1 MKFLYFTL
9 NFTFLYGIILSGDK
23 MKYDVIIIG
32 AGPAGLFSAYELIT
46 KNKKLKIA
54 LLDKGSS
61 VEHRICPMNKK
72 GVPCQNC
79 NPCAIL
85 AGYGGAGT
93 FSDGKLNFIPRL
105 GKSDLTKYMSESDAC
120 KLIDETEEIFNKFK
134 MDAEVY
140 PSNMDE
146 AIEIRKKV
154 AIAGSKLLLIKQKHL
169 GSDHLPEYIQG
180 ICDYLEDKGVTLIER
195 ANVIDIK
202 TESETKHLVTYEKGK
217 KSEVIEGKN
226 IIVAPGRTGAKWIQE
241 LADKYGIPYLSQ
253 SIEIGVR
260 VEVRRDI
267 MEDITN
273 IIYDPTIF
281 IKTDTYGDEI
291 RTFCTNPG
299 GFVAKENYYGYICV
313 NGHALKDIKSNN
325 TNFAFISKVTLTEPV
340 TNTRLYGESIAR
352 IANVLGDGK
361 PIIQSLKDL
370 RNGRRSEWHRINK
383 GFIEPTLKD
392 CVAGDLALVMP
403 HRIITNILE
412 GLEKLDKII
421 PGVNN
426 DDTLLYGPEIKFFSN
441 EIQTDNNF
449 KLEKA
454 NVYFIGDGAGKAGN
468 IVTAAATGLVA
479 ARDILERV

>member
-1 MKFLYFTL
+1 
-9 NFTFLYGIILSGDK
+9 
-23 MKYDVIIIG
+23 MKYDVVIIG
-32 AGPAGLFSAYELIT
+32 AGPAGLFSAYELIN
-46 KNKKLKIA
+46 KNEKLKVAI
-54 LLDKGSS
+54 LDKGFR
-61 VEHRICPMNKK
+61 VKNRVCPMNKN
-72 GVPCQNC
+72 GIPCQNC

-105 GKSDLTKYMSESDAC
+105 GKSDLTKYMSESSAY

-146 AIEIRKKV
+146 ANEIKKQV
-154 AIAGSKLLLIKQKHL
+154 AISGAKLLLIKQKHL
-169 GSDHLPEYIQG
+169 GSDHLPEYIDG
-180 ICDYLEDKGVTLIER
+180 ICDYLSKKGVTLLDR
-195 ANVIDIK
+195 ADVTDIK
-202 TESETKHLVTYEKGK
+202 AINPEEHEVTYLTGK
-217 KSEVIEGKN
+217 KSTTLTAKN
-226 IIVAPGRTGAKWIQE
+226 VIVAPGRTGAKWIQE
-241 LADKYGIPYLSQ
+241 LADKYNIPYLSQ

-260 VEVRRDI
+260 VEVRKEI
-267 MEDITN
+267 MESITN
-273 IIYDPTIF
+273 VIYDPTIF

-313 NGHALKDIKSNN
+313 NGHALKEIKSNN
-325 TNFAFISKVTLTEPV
+325 TNFAFISKVNLTEPV

-383 GFIEPTLKD
+383 SFIEPTLKD

-403 HRIITNILE
+403 HRIITNIIE
-412 GLEKLDKII
+412 GLDKLDKII
-421 PGVNN
+421 PGVAN

-441 EIQTDNNF
+441 EIETDNNF
-449 KLEKA
+449 KLK
-454 NVYFIGDGAGKAGN
+454 NDNIYFIGDGAGKAGN
-468 IVTAAATGLVA
+468 IVTAAATGLIA
-479 ARDILERV
+479 ARDILNRN

>member
-1 MKFLYFTL
+1 
-9 NFTFLYGIILSGDK
+9 
-23 MKYDVIIIG
+23 MKYDVVIVG
-32 AGPAGLFSAYELIT
+32 AGPAGLFCAYELINVR
-46 KNKKLKIA
+46 KDLKIL
-54 LLDKGSS
+54 LLDKGMFAKKR
-61 VEHRICPMNKK
+61 VCPMNKNNT
-72 GVPCQNC
+72 PCQNC
-79 NPCAIL
+79 NPCGIL

-105 GKSDLTKYMSESDAC
+105 GKSDLTKYMSESEANN
-120 KLIDETEEIFNKFK
+120 LIDETELIFNKFK

-154 AIAGSKLLLIKQKHL
+154 AIAGAKLLLIKQKHL
-169 GSDHLPEYIQG
+169 GSDHLPDYIDG
-180 ICDYLEDKGVTLIER
+180 ICKYLEEHGVELVER
-195 ANVIDIK
+195 ADVVDVKTEAVDKHIITYKIGKSEKKVKTNNVII
-202 TESETKHLVTYEKGK
+202 
-217 KSEVIEGKN
+217 
-226 IIVAPGRTGAKWIQE
+226 APGRTGAKWIQE
-241 LADKYGIPYLSQ
+241 LADKYNIPYLSQ

-260 VEVRRDI
+260 VEVRKDI
-267 MEDITN
+267 MEEITN
-273 IIYDPTIF
+273 VIYDPTIF

-325 TNFAFISKVTLTEPV
+325 TNFAFISKVNLTQPV

-370 RNGRRSEWHRINK
+370 RSGRRSEWHRIKK

-412 GLEKLDKII
+412 GLEKLDQII

-441 EIQTDNNF
+441 EIETDDKF
-449 KLEKA
+449 RLKDA

-479 ARDILERV
+479 ARDILERIK